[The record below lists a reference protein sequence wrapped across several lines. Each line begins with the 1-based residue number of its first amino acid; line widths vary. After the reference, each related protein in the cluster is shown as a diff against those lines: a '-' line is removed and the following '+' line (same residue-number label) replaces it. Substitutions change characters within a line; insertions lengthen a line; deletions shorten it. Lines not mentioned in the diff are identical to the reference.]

1 MQLFVPT
8 IGSKLKL
15 SEEWRFNV
23 YSEHRNISLGQFIAC
38 PNKDKLKKYC
48 YPVENIGTLIL
59 PKDTVL
65 KLDRI
70 FIRKD
75 MDGFDSMSFFVE
87 STSLEKD
94 PNWQGRKSQVRFW
107 AKLEDCNTIK
117 FEFTL

>member
-15 SEEWRFNV
+15 LEDWSFTV
-23 YSEHRNISLGQFIAC
+23 FDEHRNKSLGQFAAC
-38 PNKDKLKKYC
+38 PKAKDDFGYWQAN
-48 YPVENIGTLIL
+48 NIGTLTF

-65 KLDRI
+65 RVDRI
-70 FIRKD
+70 FIRQG
-75 MDGFDSMSFFVE
+75 MDGFDSMTFVI
-87 STSLEKD
+87 EKID
-94 PNWQGRKSQVRFW
+94 LPLASGVKKAKRLRFW